1 MFILCFTHFLGS
13 MGLVYQSKWYPET
26 VLLQK
31 YLLSSALHRGIYQLL
46 PPLFLLHTF
55 NVAPSSLLPSFPALQ
70 LGLHFFFFQIWN
82 CSSCLQFRAT
92 TEAGHGL
99 GCCYSELLHCSCA
112 RLSSTMGPL
121 TQHRAPA
128 LTCRSWLMPG
138 RTWAPWWA
146 KATLEPDCPWKCCS
160 QELHFRECWGYSY
173 GSGNVL

>member
-31 YLLSSALHRGIYQLL
+31 YLLSSALHPGIYQLL

-99 GCCYSELLHCSCA
+99 GCCCSELLHCSCA

-121 TQHRAPA
+121 TELLLWPAGAGSCLAALGLRGGQKQHWS
-128 LTCRSWLMPG
+128 LTVLGS
-138 RTWAPWWA
+138 AVA
-146 KATLEPDCPWKCCS
+146 KNCILGNA
-160 QELHFRECWGYSY
+160 Y